1 MEKNGKIRETIR
13 KLKTKNIPYYIFII
27 ILGIILSAPLFR
39 GYIDGHDSIFHITR
53 TIGTSIAFQD
63 GQFPPLVTWNF
74 ANGFGFS
81 WNVFYPPLANYIM
94 IIIKVLGS
102 FTYVQALNIL
112 VMLTMIVSGIEMFL
126 FVKDLTK
133 SRKIALLAA
142 VLYMTAPYHLIDI
155 YIRSA
160 LGEIM
165 AFMFMPFVFR
175 GMYSIYTKREK
186 NNWMLTLR
194 SGRAIIIP

>member
-1 MEKNGKIRETIR
+1 
-13 KLKTKNIPYYIFII
+13 
-27 ILGIILSAPLFR
+27 
-39 GYIDGHDSIFHITR
+39 
-53 TIGTSIAFQD
+53 
-63 GQFPPLVTWNF
+63 
-74 ANGFGFS
+74 
-81 WNVFYPPLANYIM
+81 M

-112 VMLTMIVSGIEMFL
+112 IILTIILSGIEMFL

-165 AFMFMPFVFR
+165 AFMFMSFVFR